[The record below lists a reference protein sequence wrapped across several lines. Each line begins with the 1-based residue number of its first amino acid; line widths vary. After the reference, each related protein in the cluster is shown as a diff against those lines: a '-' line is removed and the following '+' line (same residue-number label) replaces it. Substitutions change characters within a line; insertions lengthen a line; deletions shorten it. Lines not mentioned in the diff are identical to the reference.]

1 MKFDPLA
8 VSTTSPQHSRP
19 GTKVPSG
26 AALYSPSTVNTSAK
40 FKPIARTAIL
50 HSFGP
55 SASRAARSLSFKFC
69 KLPFLEIS
77 HARRVAPDAS
87 DADARAALDARIACF
102 LRFVF
107 VVAADAGAG
116 GRLLAWA
123 FIAPASGVGGTTR
136 FEGRRR
142 AQTTTGDARA
152 QVAFVFVRARARS

>member
-1 MKFDPLA
+1 
-8 VSTTSPQHSRP
+8 
-19 GTKVPSG
+19 
-26 AALYSPSTVNTSAK
+26 
-40 FKPIARTAIL
+40 
-50 HSFGP
+50 
-55 SASRAARSLSFKFC
+55 
-69 KLPFLEIS
+69 LEIS

-107 VVAADAGAG
+107 VVAADAG

>member
-1 MKFDPLA
+1 
-8 VSTTSPQHSRP
+8 
-19 GTKVPSG
+19 
-26 AALYSPSTVNTSAK
+26 
-40 FKPIARTAIL
+40 
-50 HSFGP
+50 
-55 SASRAARSLSFKFC
+55 
-69 KLPFLEIS
+69 LEIS

-152 QVAFVFVRARARS
+152 QVAFVFVRARALVTWR